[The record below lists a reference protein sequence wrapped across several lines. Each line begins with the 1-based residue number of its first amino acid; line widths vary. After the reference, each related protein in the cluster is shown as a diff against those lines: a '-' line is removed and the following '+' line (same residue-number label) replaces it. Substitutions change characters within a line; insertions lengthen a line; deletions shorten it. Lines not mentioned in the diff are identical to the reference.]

1 MRPITQDESAR
12 EIAFWTLH
20 PGVALK
26 PMIEVT
32 PGVYALR
39 TEQMEAIERTVN
51 SRSSWDEWTAAND
64 KWRTHL
70 FDQFTQEELEL
81 LSDMG
86 VIS

>member
-1 MRPITQDESAR
+1 MRPISAEEHQR
-12 EIAFWTLH
+12 EVAFWTNH

-26 PMIEVT
+26 PMIEVA
-32 PGVYALR
+32 PGVYALH
-39 TEQMEAIERTVN
+39 TEQMEAIERTVD

-81 LSDMG
+81 LSDMEA
-86 VIS
+86 IS